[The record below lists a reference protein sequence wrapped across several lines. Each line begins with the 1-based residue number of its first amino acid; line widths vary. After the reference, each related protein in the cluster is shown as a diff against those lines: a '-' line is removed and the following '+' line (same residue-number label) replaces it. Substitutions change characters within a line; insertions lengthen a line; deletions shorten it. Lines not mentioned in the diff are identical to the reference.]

1 MIKQKKKENFI
12 GFAKSLNKF
21 SDIKYVWNKLGVM
34 KDRDNKREWQGK
46 DLNDRIGI
54 VAKEIDKV
62 SPPWVE
68 IKR

>member
-1 MIKQKKKENFI
+1 MINQKKKENFI

-21 SDIKYVWNKLGVM
+21 SEIKYVWNKLGVM

-54 VAKEIDKV
+54 VGKEIDKI